1 MKYVIGILFFIVLAF
16 IGFGFYIKNTTTGT
30 EGDKWIGIGVMLSAL
45 VLMPVFLWHRY
56 KNKKL
61 EDYMFKFDKKNT
73 ENTENQ

>member
-1 MKYVIGILFFIVLAF
+1 LGVL
-16 IGFGFYIKNTTTGT
+16 T
-30 EGDKWIGIGVMLSAL
+30 SAL

-61 EDYMFKFDKKNT
+61 EDYMFKFDNKKD

>member
-1 MKYVIGILFFIVLAF
+1 MKTIIRILLFIVLAF
-16 IGFGFYIKNTTTGT
+16 IAFGFYVKNTVGPS
-30 EGDKWIGIGVMLSAL
+30 GDKWIGIGVMISAL

-61 EDYMFKFDKKNT
+61 EDYMFKFDNKKE